1 MLLISSLKNKTKKIQ
16 IRTISDPEYFYI
28 PLKSYRS
35 EMKPVVEIGAQV
47 KKIQLLAKSDD
58 FFSSSIH
65 APVSG
70 IISEYIKIDDQNF
83 IVLKNDFQNDE
94 LPFSSNDY
102 TELTT
107 QEFIQKLSDFGVEGS
122 GGARFPTHVKYN
134 NTFSEIETFI
144 INGVECEPYL
154 SADYVLMKEQTQ
166 ELMKGLQVVQ
176 YFIKAKKIVV
186 AIEKQNKELST
197 ILLKIS
203 KEYNLPLSIKLV
215 KNNYPQ
221 GSEQQLIKSI
231 TGKEIKK
238 GEIPSQHGI
247 LVNNVGTI
255 WSIYKAFYENIPFTE
270 RIITLSG
277 NNKTKLGNY
286 LIKIGTPI
294 EHILKET
301 QSSVNNNE
309 TVVLGGAMMGKA
321 VKSLLTPI
329 NKGSGG
335 ILLLK
340 NKKTKS
346 HNCISCGYC
355 VDVCPQRLLPLEFL
369 RSNSEN
375 QVLKLKELNVQD
387 CIECGA
393 CAYVCPSDLPLM
405 DAIFK
410 GKKLLHN
417 N

>member
-1 MLLISSLKNKTKKIQ
+1 MLLIPSLKNKTKKIK
-16 IRTISDPEYFYI
+16 IRTITDPEYFYI

-35 EMKPVVEIGAQV
+35 EMQPVVAVGCEV
-47 KKIQLLAKSDD
+47 KKFQLLAKSDD
-58 FFSSSIH
+58 FFSSNIH

-70 IISEYIKIDDQNF
+70 IISECIQIDGQNF
-83 IVLKNDFQNDE
+83 IVLKNDFKNNELTFPADE
-94 LPFSSNDY
+94 Y
-102 TELTT
+102 TQLTT
-107 QEFIQKLSDFGVEGS
+107 QEFIQKLSNFGIEGS

-134 NTFSEIETFI
+134 NTFSEIDTFI

-166 ELMKGLQVVQ
+166 ELMKGLQVAQ

-186 AIEKQNKELST
+186 AIEKQNKELSRV
-197 ILLKIS
+197 LLQIS
-203 KEYNLPLSIKLV
+203 REYNLPLSIKLV

-255 WSIYKAFYENIPFTE
+255 WAIYKAFCENIPFTE
-270 RIITLSG
+270 RLVTLSG
-277 NNKTKLGNY
+277 NNNGTLGNY

-301 QSSVNNNE
+301 QISTNNNE
-309 TVVLGGAMMGKA
+309 TIVLGGAMMGKA

-340 NKKTKS
+340 NQKTKS

-355 VDVCPQRLLPLEFL
+355 VDGCPQRLMPLEFL
-369 RSNSEN
+369 RASAEKN
-375 QVLKLKELNVQD
+375 LMKLKEFDVQN

-393 CAYVCPSDLPLM
+393 CAYICPSDLPLM
-405 DAIFK
+405 DAIFE
-410 GKKLLHN
+410 GKMLLHN

>member
-1 MLLISSLKNKTKKIQ
+1 MLLITSLKHKTKKIQ
-16 IRTISDPEYFYI
+16 IQTIADPEFFYI
-28 PLKSYRS
+28 PLNSYRS
-35 EMKPVVEIGAQV
+35 EMKSLVEIGDEV
-47 KKIQLLAKSDD
+47 RKNQLLAKSED

-70 IISEYIKIDDQNF
+70 IISDFIQIDEQNF
-83 IVLKNDFQNDE
+83 IVLKNDFKNEE
-94 LPFSSNDY
+94 LIFRSDDY
-102 TELTT
+102 TKLTASD
-107 QEFIQKLSDFGVEGS
+107 FIKKLSNFGIEGS

-134 NTFSEIETFI
+134 ISDSEIKTFI

-154 SADYVLMKEQTQ
+154 SADYVLMKEKTL
-166 ELMKGLQVVQ
+166 ELMKGLQTVQ
-176 YFIKAKKIVV
+176 HFIKAKKIVV
-186 AIEKQNKELST
+186 AIEKQNKELSDV
-197 ILLKIS
+197 LLKYS
-203 KEYNLPLSIKLV
+203 KDYNLPLSIKLV

-238 GEIPSQHGI
+238 GEVPAKYGI

-255 WSIYKAFYENIPFTE
+255 WAIYKAFYENIPFTE
-270 RIITLSG
+270 RLITISG
-277 NNKTKLGNY
+277 ENSTTLGNY
-286 LIKIGTPI
+286 LVKIGTPI
-294 EHILKET
+294 EHVLYET
-301 QSSVNNNE
+301 QISKNNYE

-321 VKSLLTPI
+321 VKSLLMPI

-340 NKKTKS
+340 NQKNTS

-369 RSNSEN
+369 RANSEKK
-375 QVLKLKELNVQD
+375 VSKLKEFNVVD

-393 CAYVCPSDLPLM
+393 CAYVCPSNLPLM
-405 DAIFK
+405 NAIFE
-410 GKKLLHN
+410 GKMLLHN

>member
-1 MLLISSLKNKTKKIQ
+1 MLLIPSLKNKTKKIQ
-16 IRTISDPEYFYI
+16 IRTIADPEYFYI
-28 PLKSYRS
+28 PLQSYRS
-35 EMKPVVEIGAQV
+35 EMTPVIAMGDEV
-47 KKIQLLAKSDD
+47 KKFQLLAKSED

-70 IISEYIKIDDQNF
+70 IISEFIQIDGQNF
-83 IVLKNDFQNDE
+83 IVLKNDFKNNE
-94 LPFSSNDY
+94 LTFPAGEY
-102 TELTT
+102 TKLTT
-107 QEFIQKLSDFGVEGS
+107 QEFIQKLNDFGIEGS
-122 GGARFPTHVKYN
+122 GGARFPTHVKYG
-134 NTFSEIETFI
+134 NTHSQIDTLI

-154 SADYVLMKEQTQ
+154 SADYVLMKEKTL
-166 ELMKGLQVVQ
+166 ELMQGLQVVQ
-176 YFIKAKKIVV
+176 HFMKAKKIVV
-186 AIEKQNKELST
+186 AIEKQNKELSKV
-197 ILLKIS
+197 LQKYS
-203 KEYNLPLSIKLV
+203 KEYNIPITIKLV

-221 GSEQQLIKSI
+221 GSEQQLIQSI

-255 WSIYKAFYENIPFTE
+255 WAIYKAFYENIPFTE
-270 RIITLSG
+270 RLITLSG
-277 NNKTKLGNY
+277 NNKAKLGNY

-301 QSSVNNNE
+301 QVTRNENE
-309 TVVLGGAMMGKA
+309 TVVLGGAMMGKS

-340 NKKTKS
+340 NPKNTS
-346 HNCISCGYC
+346 HNCIGCGYC
-355 VDVCPQRLLPLEFL
+355 VDVCPQRLMPLEFL
-369 RSNSEN
+369 RASAEKDLLN
-375 QVLKLKELNVQD
+375 LKEFDVQN

-393 CAYVCPSDLPLM
+393 CAYICPSDLPLM
-405 DAIFK
+405 NAIFE
-410 GKKLLHN
+410 GKMLVRN